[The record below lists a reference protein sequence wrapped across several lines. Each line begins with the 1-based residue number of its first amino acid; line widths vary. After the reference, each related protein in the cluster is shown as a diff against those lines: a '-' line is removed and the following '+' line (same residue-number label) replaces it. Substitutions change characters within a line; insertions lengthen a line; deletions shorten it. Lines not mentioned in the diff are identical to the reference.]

1 MNLKNILQEN
11 MRRFNTKNLNEIDA
25 HKLEKKILIVEQTSE
40 PEAQPKKI
48 KKPKIKNPGTL
59 KGNNVIKIGSFI
71 IRPPGSNLI
80 GTIFRNPKKSQMFP
94 VPDSRWKRWLGVEQK
109 FSIAAGWYGQ
119 GDWEAVRTQTIKTGS
134 ITTDIDPIN
143 ITFKFNL
150 EDPFEFDRTD
160 LYPDAANTLD
170 TWIEDVNTSIKNAE
184 PAESAKYIKIL
195 KDTPINVLGYASID
209 ALSNFEVK
217 GGYLGCRKESGQL
230 RKDYNKCLSI
240 ARANKIIKYLQD
252 SDSEGILS
260 KLTYTA
266 VGMGETNKFSGKI
279 WKHDIL
285 NPTVNVNSPHSK
297 NDTKADRRFIIEL
310 PEYKSNNPDPD
321 PVVTNDVDIN
331 GNNTSPTYIRWYNPA
346 ALKLIYN
353 DPEFVQDRRQHININ
368 TVYFQEKMGANNI
381 KYDSTIKNPQDGQMG
396 DLVFDTPGAVTNM
409 FNIGWV
415 LGLDKILVGA
425 KRIPA
430 SADLLVSKAELETAL
445 GAGYLSKYFFP
456 YPYNNSGGVG
466 EVLPAEL
473 TKDTFK
479 LELPNNF
486 ISIFKLGSDNSMESD
501 KKITFESTKGGKNYR
516 LIGTTNFI
524 IRNATDN
531 EKGLESMQSTV
542 GYNSATGGSKKKLTF
557 N

>member
-59 KGNNVIKIGSFI
+59 RGNNVIKLGSFV
-71 IRPPGSNLI
+71 IRPAGSNKA
-80 GTIFRNPKKSQMFP
+80 GTIFKNKKNSQMFP
-94 VPDSRWKRWLGVEQK
+94 VPDAFWYKWLGIEQIFDLK
-109 FSIAAGWYGQ
+109 AGWYGQ
-119 GDWEAVRTQTIKTGS
+119 GDWEAVRTQTIKKDPDP
-134 ITTDIDPIN
+134 TDEVPIN

-150 EDPFEFDRTD
+150 DDPFEFDRTD

-170 TWIEDVNTSIKNAE
+170 TWIKEVNTSIKNAD

-209 ALSNFEVK
+209 ALSNFKVVGK
-217 GGYLGCRKESGQL
+217 FASCRKESGQL
-230 RKDYNKCLSI
+230 RKDYNKCLSV

-353 DPEFVQDRRQHININ
+353 DPDYVQDRRQHLNIN
-368 TVYFQEKMGANNI
+368 TTDFQEKMGVNNI

-396 DLVFDTPGAVTNM
+396 DLVFDAPAAVTYK

-415 LGLDKILVGA
+415 MGIDKILVGA
-425 KRIPA
+425 KRIQG

-456 YPYNNSGGVG
+456 YPYNQGAAG

-486 ISIFKLGSDNSMESD
+486 ISIFKWGSGRSMETN
-501 KKITFESTKGGKNYR
+501 KKITFESTEDGKNYR
-516 LIGTTNFI
+516 LIGVTYLK
-524 IRNATDN
+524 IRNATPD
-531 EKGLESMQSTV
+531 EQGLESVPT
-542 GYNSATGGSKKKLTF
+542 GYDAGSGGSRKKLTF